1 LIEYA
6 KDIILNSN
14 ISIRRN
20 IKGFDFPTTITYDD
34 SLRIVD
40 MIKEIYPGEV
50 ILLAEIGDDT
60 KNKLINDMVLSEDC
74 DSKLA
79 QIALVFKDDY
89 ILTINDRD
97 HIGINVRNF
106 EMNIK
111 KAYKVALAVEKE
123 LDEKI
128 EFAFSPE
135 YGYLTSDAKN
145 AGSGVEAR
153 LKMFLFGL
161 VDPEESYYGFKQ
173 AMMTQAMYATRYIPK
188 YYDSYVNDIYLV
200 KNFGN
205 YRPDMDQYIET
216 MGENIDSLVRNER
229 RFRRDYQILN
239 KISDDDII
247 EEINISLNNLNSG
260 KLISLNTI
268 ARELYRLK
276 KYNNLGFN
284 TDLTNNEIDYLIFN
298 LTKDRYKGKKDPQR
312 IEFLNSYMKERQ
324 WKLTD

>member
-1 LIEYA
+1 MIEYA

-20 IKGFDFPTTITYDD
+20 IKGFDFPTTITDDD
-34 SLRIVD
+34 SVRIVD

-50 ILLAEIGDDT
+50 ILLEDLDEKT
-60 KNKLINDMVLSEDC
+60 TTKLINDMVLSEDC
-74 DSKLA
+74 HSKLA
-79 QIALVFKDDY
+79 QIAIIFKDDY

-97 HIGINVRNF
+97 HIAINVSDF
-106 EMNIK
+106 DMNIN
-111 KAYKVALAVEKE
+111 KAYRICLEVEKE

-135 YGYLTSDAKN
+135 YGYLTSDARN

-153 LKMFLFGL
+153 LKMFLFAL
-161 VDPEESYYGFKQ
+161 VDPEETYYGFKQ
-173 AMMTQAMYATRYIPK
+173 TMMTQAMYATRYIPK
-188 YYDSYVNDIYLV
+188 YYDKYAEDIYLV

-205 YRPDMDQYIET
+205 YRPDMDQYIAD
-216 MGENIDSLVRNER
+216 MGGKIDSLVRNER

-239 KISDDDII
+239 KISDEDII

-268 ARELYRLK
+268 ARELYKLK
-276 KYNNLGFN
+276 KYNDLGFN

-298 LTKDRYKGKKDPQR
+298 LTKSGCKGKKDPQR

>member
-1 LIEYA
+1 MIEYA

-14 ISIRRN
+14 ISLRRN

-34 SLRIVD
+34 SIKIVE
-40 MIKEIYPGEV
+40 ILKEIYPGEV
-50 ILLAEIGDDT
+50 ILLSEIDENT
-60 KNKLINDMVLSEDC
+60 KNRLINDLVLSEDV

-79 QIALVFKDDY
+79 QIALVIKDDY

-97 HIGINVRNF
+97 HIAINVRNF
-106 EMNIK
+106 DMNIK
-111 KAYKVALAVEKE
+111 RAYRKCLEVEKE

-128 EFAFSPE
+128 EFAFSHE
-135 YGYLTSDAKN
+135 YGYLTSDGRN

-173 AMMTQAMYATRYIPK
+173 GMFTHGIYAIKYMPK
-188 YYDSYVNDIYLV
+188 YYDKYADDLYLLKSY
-200 KNFGN
+200 GN
-205 YRPDMDQYIET
+205 YREDMDQYIES

-239 KISDDDII
+239 KISDEDIV
-247 EEINISLNNLNSG
+247 EEIDISLNNLNSG

-284 TDLTNNEIDYLIFN
+284 TDLTNNELDYLIFN
-298 LTKDRYKGKKDPQR
+298 LTKDRYKGKKDPER
-312 IEFLNSYMKERQ
+312 LEFLNSYMEERQ